1 MNLSWKI
8 FTAFKI
14 PIRLHISMVIIPFV
28 AFTWV
33 PDSGPWGI
41 VTSMG
46 LVVLLFGSVL
56 LHELGHALTAR
67 KFGVHTKDIILTPIG
82 GMARMVNM
90 PRSPVREILI
100 ALAGPVVSLAIASI
114 AFMFTVVFVVVPVVP
129 DVVRVGLSTLFTL
142 NLMLGL
148 FNLVPALPMDG
159 GRILRGAL
167 AIKRDYLSATILA
180 ARIGKT
186 IAVIGGL
193 AGVFYLKSWSL
204 GLIALFIFFSA
215 GQEVRMAAMW
225 AAQQK
230 AEPFANRGPF
240 AREPEPHRPQPNPHP
255 RPNPQPNP
263 RVVII
268 QGGKAEVISRKDPEK

>member
-14 PIRLHISMVIIPFV
+14 PVRLHISMVVIPFV

-33 PDSGPWGI
+33 TDSGPWGI

-67 KFGVHTKDIILTPIG
+67 RFGVQTKDIILTPIG
-82 GMARMVNM
+82 GMARIVNM

-100 ALAGPVVSLAIASI
+100 ALAGPVVSLAIATV
-114 AFMFTVVFVVVPVVP
+114 AFMFTVAFVVVPIAPEVVQT
-129 DVVRVGLSTLFTL
+129 GFSTLFTL

-159 GRILRGAL
+159 GRILRGVL

-180 ARIGKT
+180 ARIGKI

-225 AAQQK
+225 AAK
-230 AEPFANRGPF
+230 RREEPFANPGPF
-240 AREPEPHRPQPNPHP
+240 ARDPEPRRPRRNP
-255 RPNPQPNP
+255 RPGPQPNP

-268 QGGKAEVISRKDPEK
+268 QGGKAEVISRKDPK

>member
-14 PIRLHISMVIIPFV
+14 PIRLHISMVVIPYIAYTYV
-28 AFTWV
+28 KD
-33 PDSGPWGI
+33 PGPWGI

-67 KFGVHTKDIILTPIG
+67 RFGVQTKDIILTPIG
-82 GMARMVNM
+82 GMARIVNM

-100 ALAGPVVSLAIASI
+100 ALAGPVVSLAIATV
-114 AFMFTVVFVVVPVVP
+114 AFMFTVAFVVVPIAPEVVQA
-129 DVVRVGLSTLFTL
+129 GFSTLFTL

-159 GRILRGAL
+159 GRILRGVL

-180 ARIGKT
+180 ARIGKI
-186 IAVIGGL
+186 IAVVGGL

-225 AAQQK
+225 TAK
-230 AEPFANRGPF
+230 RREEPFVNPGPF
-240 AREPEPHRPQPNPHP
+240 AHGPQPHRPRPQPHP

-268 QGGKAEVISRKDPEK
+268 EGGKAEVISRKDPK

>member
-8 FTAFKI
+8 FTAFNI
-14 PIRLHISMVIIPFV
+14 PIRLHISMVIIPFF
-28 AFTWV
+28 AFKLV
-33 PDSGPWGI
+33 PDSGSWGI

-67 KFGVHTKDIILTPIG
+67 KFGVHTKDIILTPLG

-100 ALAGPVVSLAIASI
+100 ALAGPVVSLAIASV
-114 AFMFTVVFVVVPVVP
+114 AFMFTVAFVVVPVVP
-129 DVVRVGLSTLFTL
+129 DVAWDLFTL

-159 GRILRGAL
+159 GRILRGTL

-193 AGVFYLKSWSL
+193 AGVFYLKSWIL

-225 AAQQK
+225 AAQKK

-240 AREPEPHRPQPNPHP
+240 AREPEPHRPRPQPQP